1 VVRAPSSGP
10 AVTPQDILRI
20 LRKRKWMIIITA
32 TVIAAVVFVATLLWY
47 LYWPL
52 YTAAAQ
58 LQVTPPINN
67 PMVGGIG
74 LAPKDIMERLLES
87 HAQVAKSNMVLEE
100 ALRDPKIT
108 RTRWYAKDKINAVER
123 LYEDIDV
130 RPMAGTSYIQVSMT
144 GRAPTLEER
153 AELADIVNALA
164 QAFVKVHQ
172 ATISGQRR
180 KDIEAWKAQVE
191 VLRKELTSVRRKAK
205 LAKSATNVP
214 TLEKQRSIVDVQRN
228 LLTQELIKLQ
238 MALTQADAALKALAE
253 QEASG
258 SINMAPEVLAAL
270 DMDPTLRLLKNT
282 EMNMAMQQEALT
294 AKYAPGH
301 PQAKSLSGRLETIRN
316 EIKSRESMV
325 TQRAVDLL
333 KSERTA
339 VVNSV
344 NSQILDVQQRLNQAN
359 SMAADVESSL
369 TELAQLAGD
378 EDDLENRIRKIE
390 DRVLELQQL
399 ADREQQVSLWIPASP
414 PREISMPKWV
424 IMMPL
429 GVFLGMAVGLGLAFT
444 LEFIDTSIKSPSDIS
459 RRVDLPLLG
468 MVPHTDDLEDEIQDM
483 RQAFMTNPNSLVGEA
498 FRQIRTCLLFSGPA
512 SQRRSLLITSPL
524 PEDGRTTIALNLAAA
539 VAHGGRRV
547 LVVDAN
553 FRQPGIRQIFPQCP
567 DGGLSS
573 ALVGQANWQ
582 DLLHEVQPNLHVL
595 PAGMLPPNPA
605 ELLGSEEM
613 RKLLAEMVDRYDQI
627 LIDGAPCLVVTDSS
641 VLATLVDGVIV
652 TVRAGANT
660 YGIVQRTRDILLRVG
675 AHVVGVVLNGVR
687 ATAGGYLR
695 KNYETFYEYHEQAKL
710 PAK

>member
-1 VVRAPSSGP
+1 
-10 AVTPQDILRI
+10 
-20 LRKRKWMIIITA
+20 
-32 TVIAAVVFVATLLWY
+32 
-47 LYWPL
+47 
-52 YTAAAQ
+52 
-58 LQVTPPINN
+58 
-67 PMVGGIG
+67 
-74 LAPKDIMERLLES
+74 
-87 HAQVAKSNMVLEE
+87 MVLVE
-100 ALRDPKIT
+100 ALRDPRIT
-108 RTRWYAKDKINAVER
+108 RTGWYAQDKINAVER
-123 LYEDIDV
+123 LYEDINV
-130 RPMAGTSYIQVSMT
+130 KPMPGTSYIQVSMT
-144 GRAPTLEER
+144 GRAPTEQAR
-153 AELADIVNALA
+153 GDLADIVNALA
-164 QAFVKVHQ
+164 DAFVKIHQ

-180 KDIEAWKAQVE
+180 EDIQAWNEQKDKFAAD
-191 VLRKELTSVRRKAK
+191 LARVRTKAK
-205 LAKSATNVP
+205 LRKSAVSVP
-214 TLEKQRSIVDVQRN
+214 TLEKQRSIVDVRRN

-238 MALTQADAALKALAE
+238 MALTQANAALNAMME

-258 SINMAPEVLAAL
+258 SINMAPEVLTAL

-282 EMNMAMQQEALT
+282 EMNMAIQQEALA
-294 AKYAPGH
+294 AKYPPAH
-301 PQAKSLSGRLETIRN
+301 PQAKSIAGRLDTIRK
-316 EIKSRESMV
+316 EISLRENMV
-325 TQRAVDLL
+325 TQKAVDML
-333 KSERTA
+333 KSQRQAMADTL
-339 VVNSV
+339 
-344 NSQILDVQQRLNQAN
+344 NSQIMDVQQRLNVAN
-359 SMAADVESSL
+359 GQAADVESNL
-369 TELAQLAGD
+369 TELAQLAGE

-390 DRVLELQQL
+390 DRILELRQL
-399 ADREQQVSLWIPASP
+399 ANRDQQVSLWIPASP
-414 PREISMPKWV
+414 PREISMPKWT

-429 GVFLGMAVGLGLAFT
+429 GVFLGIAVGLGLAFT

-468 MVPHTDDLEDEIQDM
+468 MVPHTDDLEDDIEDM

-524 PEDGRTTIALNLAAA
+524 PGDGRTTIALNLSAAM
-539 VAHGGRRV
+539 AHAGRKV

-553 FRQPGIRQIFPQCP
+553 FRQPALRGLFPQCP

-582 DLLHEVQPNLHVL
+582 DLLHEIQPNLHVM

-605 ELLGSEEM
+605 ELLGSDEM
-613 RKLLAEMVDRYDQI
+613 RKLLAEMVDRYDQV

-675 AHVVGVVLNGVR
+675 AHVVGVALNGVR

-710 PAK
+710 PAE